1 MNIQWHWINIYWIL
15 KQVYLLLMEYY
26 WQETLLYCFIFLF
39 FFVFFSCCMLLFV
52 YICSAKNQ
60 YKWHFHFEFQLNCY
74 EFEFNFNFCSE
85 TGRKPVGNRSET
97 VQSKSVTF
105 GILQDSFPI
114 LFKGTGLQNP
124 IWYAPEPHGNR
135 FETVPK
141 LLLNCPESASRTRI
155 FSNEGQ
161 RLIKYWHMHR
171 EKTRMFVSSCW
182 WFLFFFLLCFR
193 FLPTA
198 RQFFTFE
205 YVSFQPVFEKSTVGS

>member
-1 MNIQWHWINIYWIL
+1 MPKINTNDISIL
-15 KQVYLLLMEYY
+15 
-26 WQETLLYCFIFLF
+26 
-39 FFVFFSCCMLLFV
+39 
-52 YICSAKNQ
+52 
-60 YKWHFHFEFQLNCY
+60 
-74 EFEFNFNFCSE
+74 NFNSIVMNLNSISTFAQ
-85 TGRKPVGNRSET
+85 KPVGNRSET

-124 IWYAPEPHGNR
+124 IWYAPEPHWNR

-141 LLLNCPESASRTRI
+141 LLLNCPESASRTGI

-182 WFLFFFLLCFR
+182 WFLFFCCVS
-193 FLPTA
+193 
-198 RQFFTFE
+198 
-205 YVSFQPVFEKSTVGS
+205 VSFRRRGNSLHLNMSHFNQSSKNPPWVRNNGRLFCLPCLLTNFWLIGVKPSLIEFRSTF